1 MDAASQTVLVVDD
14 EANLRK
20 VLGALLRRE
29 GYRVLTAAD
38 GDEAWSL
45 LADERVDVILSDLRM
60 PGLDGMQLL
69 GRVVDRYRG
78 VPVVM
83 LTAHGTVDTAVDAM
97 KLGAFDYLTKPFDK
111 EELRAIIRKAA
122 AHARLRESEPGVRH
136 SGGESRFGIVGRSP
150 ALDEVFRT
158 IEKVAASPTTVL
170 ITGESGTGKELIA
183 DALHQESPRAR
194 KPLIKINCAAIPRDL
209 IESELFGYERGA
221 FTGAVTS
228 KPGRF
233 ELADE
238 GTLFLDEI
246 NSVPPE
252 MQVKLLRALQ
262 SGSLERVGGVSPTR
276 VDVRLVAASNRDL
289 AEEVAAGRFREDLY
303 YRLNVVH
310 IALPPLRERLDDLPL
325 LVERFIEKF
334 NARLAKQVKGLT
346 DSAFLRLM
354 AYDWPGNIRELE
366 NVVERAV
373 LFAEGDW
380 VTEDELP
387 NALRELDLRPQEGL
401 TGYDGSDPGPG
412 LRASNGTSGGLS
424 VGGPRG
430 PNVPPPPSRRTEA
443 GLSGSSVLRGSAGGE
458 SEVPRPPVGPLKEI
472 VRRHTHSL
480 ERDLIGRAL
489 RETGGNVTKAA
500 RRLEISRKS
509 LQNKMKDFGLRS
521 DGLDDGDDGA
531 R

>member
-1 MDAASQTVLVVDD
+1 MEMVEPQCVLVVDD

-20 VLGALLRRE
+20 VLSAQLRRE
-29 GYRVLTAAD
+29 GYRVLTSGD
-38 GDEAWSL
+38 GEEAWDL
-45 LADERVDVILSDLRM
+45 IGAEPIDVVLSDLRM
-60 PGLDGMQLL
+60 PGLDGMGLL
-69 GRVVDRYRG
+69 ARLTERCPGL
-78 VPVVM
+78 PLVM

-111 EELRAIIRKAA
+111 DELRTIIKKAA
-122 AHARLRESEPGVRH
+122 DHARLRDNEPGPLRADDG
-136 SGGESRFGIVGRSP
+136 STRYGIVGKSR

-183 DALHQESPRAR
+183 DALHAESPRASR
-194 KPLIKINCAAIPRDL
+194 PLIKINCAAIPRDL

-221 FTGAVTS
+221 FTGAVSS

-233 ELADE
+233 ELAHE

-246 NSVPPE
+246 NSIPLE

-262 SGSLERVGGVSPTR
+262 SGTFERVGGVSTTQ
-276 VDVRLVAASNRDL
+276 VDVRLIAASNRDL
-289 AEEVAAGRFREDLY
+289 AEEVGAGRFREDLY
-303 YRLNVVH
+303 SRLNVVH
-310 IALPPLRERLDDLPL
+310 IALPPLRDRRADLPL

-334 NARLAKQVKGLT
+334 DERLGKRVERVSDAAWARLE
-346 DSAFLRLM
+346 

-366 NVVERAV
+366 NVIERAV
-373 LFAEGDW
+373 LFSEG
-380 VTEDELP
+380 VEITEDELP
-387 NALRELDLRPQEGL
+387 NALRGLDLG
-401 TGYDGSDPGPG
+401 GSPSPEPA
-412 LRASNGTSGGLS
+412 ASGRTTTSDLPEADWLGGS
-424 VGGPRG
+424 
-430 PNVPPPPSRRTEA
+430 
-443 GLSGSSVLRGSAGGE
+443 
-458 SEVPRPPVGPLKEI
+458 VGPLKEI
-472 VRRHTHSL
+472 VRRHTHDL

-521 DGLDDGDDGA
+521 EGGDDDTL
-531 R
+531 

>member
-1 MDAASQTVLVVDD
+1 MDQAPQTILVVDD
-14 EANLRK
+14 EINLRK
-20 VLGALLRRE
+20 VLEAQLRRE
-29 GYRVLTAAD
+29 GYRVLAASD
-38 GDEAWSL
+38 GDEAWQL
-45 LADERVDVILSDLRM
+45 LSTEPVDVLLSDLRM

-69 GRVVDRYRG
+69 EKVGERFRG
-78 VPVVM
+78 VPVVI

-111 EELRAIIRKAA
+111 EELRAIIAKAA
-122 AHARLRESEPGVRH
+122 AHARLRDSEPGVRH
-136 SGGESRFGIVGRSP
+136 SGGGSRYGIVGQSP

-183 DALHQESPRAR
+183 DAIHQESPRAK
-194 KPLIKINCAAIPRDL
+194 KPLIKINCAAIPKDL

-233 ELADE
+233 ELAHE

-246 NSVPPE
+246 NSIPLE

-262 SGSLERVGGVSPTR
+262 SGSFERVGGVSTTR

-289 AEEVAAGRFREDLY
+289 AEEVAAERFREDLF

-334 NARLAKQVKGLT
+334 NARLGKSVRGL
-346 DSAFLRLM
+346 SEGAFARLTT
-354 AYDWPGNIRELE
+354 YDWPGNIRELE
-366 NVVERAV
+366 NVIERAV
-373 LFAEGDW
+373 LFSEGDE
-380 VTEDELP
+380 VTADELP
-387 NALRELDLRPQEGL
+387 NALR
-401 TGYDGSDPGPG
+401 
-412 LRASNGTSGGLS
+412 
-424 VGGPRG
+424 
-430 PNVPPPPSRRTEA
+430 
-443 GLSGSSVLRGSAGGE
+443 GSAE
-458 SEVPRPPVGPLKEI
+458 PHRREPEPPAEAPSPARLPVGPLKEI
-472 VRRHTHSL
+472 IRRHTHSL

-489 RETGGNVTKAA
+489 EETGGNVTRAA

-509 LQNKMKDFGLRS
+509 LQNKMKDFGLRADS
-521 DGLDDGDDGA
+521 PDDGDA
-531 R
+531 RGED

>member
-1 MDAASQTVLVVDD
+1 MELGAAQTILVADD

-20 VLGALLRRE
+20 VLSALLRRE
-29 GYRVLTAAD
+29 GYEVLTAQD
-38 GDEAWSL
+38 GEEAWEIL
-45 LADERVDVILSDLRM
+45 NAERVDVLLSDLRM
-60 PGLDGMQLL
+60 PRLDGMQLL
-69 GRVVDRYRG
+69 KRVIERYRG
-78 VPVVM
+78 LPVVM

-111 EELRAIIRKAA
+111 EELRASIRKAA
-122 AHARLRESEPGVRH
+122 AHARVRDSEPGVRH
-136 SGGESRFGIVGRSP
+136 VGGGSRFGIVGQSP

-183 DALHQESPRAR
+183 DALHQESPRAG

-209 IESELFGYERGA
+209 IESELFGYEKGA

-233 ELADE
+233 ELAHE

-246 NSVPPE
+246 NSIPLE

-262 SGSLERVGGVSPTR
+262 SSAFERVGGVSTTQ

-289 AEEVAAGRFREDLY
+289 TAEVAGGRFREDLF

-310 IALPPLRERLDDLPL
+310 IALPPLRERRDDLPL
-325 LVERFIEKF
+325 LVKRFIEKF
-334 NARLAKQVKGLT
+334 NTRLKKDVVGLT
-346 DSAFLRLM
+346 DSAFRRLM
-354 AYDWPGNIRELE
+354 AYEWPGNIRELE
-366 NVVERAV
+366 NVIERAV
-373 LFAEGDW
+373 LFSEGQQ

-387 NALRELDLRPQEGL
+387 NVLRDLDLSALHDSRDLPRIGQL
-401 TGYDGSDPGPG
+401 HRTDLFSASSPA
-412 LRASNGTSGGLS
+412 RAAA
-424 VGGPRG
+424 
-430 PNVPPPPSRRTEA
+430 PSPE
-443 GLSGSSVLRGSAGGE
+443 
-458 SEVPRPPVGPLKEI
+458 PVGPLKEI
-472 VRRHTHSL
+472 VRRHTYSL

-500 RRLEISRKS
+500 QRLEISRKS
-509 LQNKMKDFGLRS
+509 LQNKMKDLGLRS
-521 DGLDDGDDGA
+521 EEEEDPF
-531 R
+531 RH